1 MKPVNFEFEYENFTY
16 EVTHNGYDL
25 DGFVLKYDGYVQCVD
40 TPDENKCDLSPVYV
54 EYNHKEG
61 VAETIV
67 VAEED
72 LVLNA
77 TEPAFKLKPFGEL
90 WDNLIGKLEFPP
102 QTP

>member
-25 DGFVLKYDGYVQCVD
+25 DGFVLEWDGYVQCID
-40 TPDENKCDLSPVYV
+40 TPDENKCDLRPVYI

-61 VAETIV
+61 VADCIV
-67 VAEED
+67 IAGED

-77 TEPAFKLKPFGEL
+77 TEPAFKLKLFGARTWMTL
-90 WDNLIGKLEFPP
+90 MGWSHQK
-102 QTP
+102 

>member
-1 MKPVNFEFEYENFTY
+1 MKPVNFEFEYDTLTY

-25 DGFVLKYDGYVQCVD
+25 DGFILEWDGFVQCID
-40 TPDENKCDLSPVYV
+40 TPDENKCDLRAVYI

-61 VAETIV
+61 FVSTIV
-67 VAEED
+67 ISGED

-77 TEPAFKLKPFGEL
+77 TQPAFKLKLFGEL
-90 WDNLIGKLEFPP
+90 WDNLIGTLEFPP

>member
-1 MKPVNFEFEYENFTY
+1 MNPVKFEFEYDNFTY

-25 DGFVLKYDGYVQCVD
+25 DDFVLKWDGYVQCID
-40 TPDENKCDLSPVYV
+40 TPDESKCDLRPVYV

-61 VAETIV
+61 GVIAG
-67 VAEED
+67 ED

-77 TEPAFKLKPFGEL
+77 TEPAFKLKLFGEL
-90 WDNLIGKLEFPP
+90 WDNLIGTLQFPP

>member
-1 MKPVNFEFEYENFTY
+1 M
-16 EVTHNGYDL
+16 
-25 DGFVLKYDGYVQCVD
+25 QCID
-40 TPDENKCDLSPVYV
+40 TPDQNKCDLRPVYV

-67 VAEED
+67 IAGED

-77 TEPAFKLKPFGEL
+77 EQPFKLTLFGAL
-90 WDNLIGKLEFPP
+90 WDNLVGKLEFPP

>member
-1 MKPVNFEFEYENFTY
+1 MATVKFEFEYDNFTY
-16 EVTHNGYDL
+16 EVTHNGYVSD
-25 DGFVLKYDGYVQCVD
+25 DFVLKWDGYVQCID
-40 TPDENKCDLSPVYV
+40 TPDEDKCDLRPVYV

-61 VAETIV
+61 VADCIV
-67 VAEED
+67 IAGED

-77 TEPAFKLKPFGEL
+77 TQPAFKLKLFGEL